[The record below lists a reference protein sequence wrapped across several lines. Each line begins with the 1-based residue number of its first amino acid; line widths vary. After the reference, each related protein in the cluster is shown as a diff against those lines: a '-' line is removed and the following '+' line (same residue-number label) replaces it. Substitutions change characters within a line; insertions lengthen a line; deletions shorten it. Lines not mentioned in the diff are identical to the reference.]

1 MYTTVNC
8 GVFLSVDVQ
17 CLFVNQINIW
27 CPLSCHPSAWH
38 WDLSYMQNYYVY
50 ILASKNNRTLYT
62 GITSN
67 LIKRIWENKS
77 KVISGFTSKY
87 NVHKLVHFEEFQDI
101 NSALN
106 RERLLK
112 SWKRKW
118 KTDLIEKE
126 NPNWVDLYDNIVR

>member
-1 MYTTVNC
+1 
-8 GVFLSVDVQ
+8 
-17 CLFVNQINIW
+17 
-27 CPLSCHPSAWH
+27 
-38 WDLSYMQNYYVY
+38 MQNYHVY

-67 LIKRIWENKS
+67 LIKRIWEHKS
-77 KVISGFTSKY
+77 KVIPGFTSKY
-87 NVHKLVHFEEFQDI
+87 NVHKLVYFEEFQDI

-106 RERLLK
+106 REKLLK

-126 NPNWVDLYDNIVR
+126 NLSWIDLYDNIVR

>member
-1 MYTTVNC
+1 
-8 GVFLSVDVQ
+8 
-17 CLFVNQINIW
+17 
-27 CPLSCHPSAWH
+27 
-38 WDLSYMQNYYVY
+38 MQNYYVY

>member
-1 MYTTVNC
+1 
-8 GVFLSVDVQ
+8 
-17 CLFVNQINIW
+17 
-27 CPLSCHPSAWH
+27 
-38 WDLSYMQNYYVY
+38 MQNYYVY

-67 LIKRIWENKS
+67 LIKRIWEHKS

>member
-1 MYTTVNC
+1 
-8 GVFLSVDVQ
+8 
-17 CLFVNQINIW
+17 
-27 CPLSCHPSAWH
+27 
-38 WDLSYMQNYYVY
+38 MQNYYVY

-67 LIKRIWENKS
+67 LIKRIWEHKS

-87 NVHKLVHFEEFQDI
+87 NVHKLVHCEEFQDI

-118 KTDLIEKE
+118 KIDLIEKE